1 MTNLKSLKILI
12 ACLTV
17 LAISASLAG
26 IISDQGEGQYNYTS
40 IRGESILIY
49 GKGIYRDMSSEVAIQ
64 GIAQDYVT
72 LFLAVPL
79 LIISLVISIKGSLKW
94 RFVLAGTLAYFLLTY
109 TFYFCMAMYNPFFLI
124 YVSLMGISFFSLIL
138 TILTFNRSA
147 LSVLFNER
155 APLKLSGIFLML
167 SAISI
172 AMLWLSIVL
181 PPLLDGSIY
190 PKAVEHYTTL
200 IVQGFDLGIALP
212 ISFVV
217 GFFLFKKQPFGHLL
231 GPIYLVFLSLL
242 MTALVAKL
250 VYLGILG
257 YAIFPAIVIIPL
269 FQIVSVIL
277 TLRLLNSID
286 SLKER

>member
-1 MTNLKSLKILI
+1 M
-12 ACLTV
+12 
-17 LAISASLAG
+17 SA
-26 IISDQGEGQYNYTS
+26 
-40 IRGESILIY
+40 
-49 GKGIYRDMSSEVAIQ
+49 EVAIQ

-79 LIISLVISIKGSLKW
+79 LIISLIISRNGSLKW
-94 RFVLAGTLAYFLLTY
+94 RFVFEGTLGYFLLTY
-109 TFYFCMAMYNPFFLI
+109 TFYFSMAMYNKFFLV
-124 YVSLMGISFFSLIL
+124 YVALMGLSFFSLAL
-138 TILTFNRSA
+138 TILTFNRNA
-147 LSVLFNER
+147 LPSVFNEK
-155 APLKLSGIFLML
+155 APLKLSGSFLMF

-212 ISFVV
+212 LSFVI
-217 GFFLFKKQPFGHLL
+217 GLLLFKRQPFGYLL

-250 VYLGILG
+250 VYLGIFG
-257 YAIFPAIVIIPL
+257 YTIFPAIIIIPL
-269 FQIVSVIL
+269 FQIISIIL
-277 TLRLLNSID
+277 TLRLLINID
-286 SLKER
+286 SVRNDNLV